1 MEWKRWSDKTPEE
14 QFKAICWSVAT
25 SSAIETGQNPM
36 DIYERL
42 LNRTLNTT
50 VNFKEK
56 LD

>member
-14 QFKAICWSVAT
+14 QFEAICWSVAT

-42 LNRTLNTT
+42 LNRTLDTT